1 MAYITIELKTNTE
14 GGTAAEVKYSGV
26 DIRMAEKTYYETL
39 ATAATSGRPAHA
51 ALIVDSMGQLLATM
65 GYENETKEEK

>member
-1 MAYITIELKTNTE
+1 MAYITLELKTNNE

-26 DIRMAEKTYYETL
+26 DPRMAEKTYYEVL

-65 GYENETKEEK
+65 GYENKEEK

>member
-1 MAYITIELKTNTE
+1 MAYVTIELKTNDQ

-26 DIRMAEKTYYETL
+26 DLRMAEKTYYETL

-65 GYENETKEEK
+65 GYEKKEEEK

>member
-1 MAYITIELKTNTE
+1 MAYITIELKTNNE
-14 GGTAAEVKYSGV
+14 GGTAAEVKYSGI
-26 DIRMAEKTYYETL
+26 DIRMAEKTYYEVL

-65 GYENETKEEK
+65 GYENKEEK